1 MIITDA
7 YQNIDFFEALKEKG
21 KVVAVSGYFDP
32 PTPTHLIYFQA
43 ARKLGDLLVVL
54 LNNDDQLLMKRRGTK
69 LEGRIRYPLT
79 DRALILNEL
88 RTVDFVVVSIDTG
101 RGISET
107 LRIIKPH
114 IFAKGGDRNLTNL
127 PEEEI
132 EVCKEIG
139 CEIVCGV
146 GGSRS
151 EKSHS
156 SSWYDWES

>member
-1 MIITDA
+1 MIITNPDKRTE
-7 YQNIDFFEALKEKG
+7 FFKSLKEKG

-32 PTPTHLIYFQA
+32 PTPTHIVYFQA
-43 ARKLGDLLVVL
+43 ARKLGDLLLVL
-54 LNNDDQLLMKRRGTK
+54 LNNDDQLLMKRKGSK
-69 LEGRIRYPLT
+69 LEGRIRYPLM
-79 DRALILNEL
+79 DRAQILNEL
-88 RTVDFVVVSIDTG
+88 RTIDTVVVSIDTG

-107 LRIIKPH
+107 LKIVRPH

-132 EVCKEIG
+132 EACKEIG

>member
-7 YQNIDFFEALKEKG
+7 DKHIESFKALKEKG

-32 PTPTHLIYFQA
+32 PTPTHLVYFQA
-43 ARKLGDLLVVL
+43 ARTLGDLLVVL
-54 LNNDDQLLMKRRGTK
+54 LNNDDQLLMKRKGTK
-69 LEGRIRYPLT
+69 LEGRIRYPLV
-79 DRALILNEL
+79 DRALILSEL
-88 RTVDFVVVSIDTG
+88 RTVDTVVVSIDTG

-107 LRIIKPH
+107 LKIVKPH

-132 EVCKEIG
+132 EVCREIG
-139 CEIVCGV
+139 CEIGCG
-146 GGSRS
+146 GGGDRS
-151 EKSHS
+151 EKSQS